1 MENLISVHFDLGV
14 EKTMDDKERLEK
26 QLAFIRE
33 IDKEKMIKRQNYI
46 TDCETRED
54 DAQHAWHMAIMTLL
68 LKEYANE
75 DIDVLKTVT
84 MLLIHD
90 LVEVYA
96 GDTYA
101 YDEEGKKTQAER
113 EAKAAD
119 KLYGLL
125 PEDQGDYLKN
135 LWYEFEEQKTQE
147 ARFARTMDC
156 FQPLILNDA
165 TDGRAWKEH
174 GVKRSQVLK
183 RNERVRLGS
192 EQIWEYEKENLIE
205 KNVRNGNIID
215 DSTDC

>member
-1 MENLISVHFDLGV
+1 
-14 EKTMDDKERLEK
+14 MDDKERLEK
-26 QLAFIRE
+26 QLDFIRE

-125 PEDQGDYLKN
+125 PEDQGEYLKN
-135 LWYEFEEQKTQE
+135 LWYEFEEQKTPE

-205 KNVRNGNIID
+205 KNVRNGNIIND
-215 DSTDC
+215 RSGC

>member
-46 TDCETRED
+46 TDCDTRED

-125 PEDQGDYLKN
+125 PEDQGEYLKN
-135 LWYEFEEQKTQE
+135 LWYEFEEQKTPE

-215 DSTDC
+215 DRSDC

>member
-1 MENLISVHFDLGV
+1 
-14 EKTMDDKERLEK
+14 MDDKERFEK

-33 IDKEKMIKRQNYI
+33 IDKEKMIKRQSYL
-46 TDCETRED
+46 TDCETHED

-68 LKEYANE
+68 LKEYSNE

-125 PEDQGDYLKN
+125 PEDQGEYLKN
-135 LWYEFEEQKTQE
+135 LWYEFEEQKTPE
-147 ARFARTMDC
+147 AKFARTMDC

-183 RNERVRLGS
+183 RNERVQLGS
-192 EQIWEYEKENLIE
+192 EEIWEYEKENLIE

-215 DSTDC
+215 DSGDC

>member
-1 MENLISVHFDLGV
+1 
-14 EKTMDDKERLEK
+14 MDNIERFEK

-33 IDKEKMIKRQNYI
+33 IDKEKMIKRQSYL
-46 TDCETRED
+46 TDCETHED

-84 MLLIHD
+84 MLLVHD

-125 PEDQGDYLKN
+125 PEDQGEYLKS
-135 LWYEFEEQKTQE
+135 LWLEFEEQKTPE
-147 ARFARTMDC
+147 AKFARTMDC

-165 TDGRAWKEH
+165 TNGRAWKEH
-174 GVKRSQVLK
+174 SVQRSWVMK
-183 RNERVRLGS
+183 RNQTTHAGS
-192 EQIWEYEKENLIE
+192 EDIWEYARENLIE

-215 DSTDC
+215 DSSSQ

>member
-1 MENLISVHFDLGV
+1 MGV

-68 LKEYANE
+68 LKEYANK

-125 PEDQGDYLKN
+125 PEDQGEYLKN
-135 LWYEFEEQKTQE
+135 LWYEFEEQKTPE

-215 DSTDC
+215 DRSDC

>member
-1 MENLISVHFDLGV
+1 
-14 EKTMDDKERLEK
+14 MDNKERLEK
-26 QLAFIRE
+26 QLDFIRE

-125 PEDQGDYLKN
+125 PEDQGEYLKN
-135 LWYEFEEQKTQE
+135 LWYEFEEQKTPE

-215 DSTDC
+215 DRSDC

>member
-1 MENLISVHFDLGV
+1 
-14 EKTMDDKERLEK
+14 MDNKERFEK
-26 QLAFIRE
+26 QLDFIRE
-33 IDKEKMIKRQNYI
+33 IDKEKMIKRQSYL
-46 TDCETRED
+46 TDCETHED

-75 DIDVLKTVT
+75 EIDVLKTVS

-125 PEDQGDYLKN
+125 PEDQGEYLKN
-135 LWYEFEEQKTQE
+135 LWYEFEEQKTPE

-183 RNERVRLGS
+183 RNERVHLGS
-192 EQIWEYEKENLIE
+192 EKIWEYEKENLIE

-215 DSTDC
+215 DRSDC

>member
-1 MENLISVHFDLGV
+1 MFDQ
-14 EKTMDDKERLEK
+14 ERFEK

-33 IDKEKMIKRQNYI
+33 IDKEKMIKRQSYL
-46 TDCETRED
+46 TDCETHEN
-54 DAQHAWHMAIMTLL
+54 DAEHAWHMAIMTVL

-75 DIDVLKTVT
+75 EIDVLKTMT

-101 YDEEGKKTQAER
+101 YDEEGKKSQAER

-119 KLYGLL
+119 KIYSIL
-125 PEDQGDYLKN
+125 PEDQGEYLKS
-135 LWYEFEEQKTQE
+135 LWIEFEEQKTPE
-147 ARFARTMDC
+147 AKFARCMDC

-174 GVKRSQVLK
+174 DVRRSWVLK
-183 RNERVRLGS
+183 RNQNTGKGS
-192 EQIWEYEKENLIE
+192 EDIWNYARENLVE

-215 DSTDC
+215 DSNEQ

>member
-14 EKTMDDKERLEK
+14 EKTMDNKERLEK
-26 QLAFIRE
+26 QLDFIRE

-125 PEDQGDYLKN
+125 PEDQGEYLKN
-135 LWYEFEEQKTQE
+135 LWYEFEEQKTPE

-174 GVKRSQVLK
+174 GVKGSQVLK

-215 DSTDC
+215 DRSGC

>member
-1 MENLISVHFDLGV
+1 MDNMERI
-14 EKTMDDKERLEK
+14 EK
-26 QLAFIRE
+26 QLNFIRE
-33 IDKEKMIKRQNYI
+33 IDKEKMIKRQSYL
-46 TDCETRED
+46 TDCETHED
-54 DAQHAWHMAIMTLL
+54 DAQHAWHMAIMTIL
-68 LKEYANE
+68 LKEYSNE

-125 PEDQGDYLKN
+125 PEDQGEYLKN
-135 LWYEFEEQKTQE
+135 LWYEFEEQKTPE
-147 ARFARTMDC
+147 AKFARTMDC

-183 RNERVRLGS
+183 RNERVQLGS
-192 EQIWEYEKENLIE
+192 EEIWEYEKENLIE

-215 DSTDC
+215 DSGDC

>member
-1 MENLISVHFDLGV
+1 
-14 EKTMDDKERLEK
+14 MDDKERLEK

-125 PEDQGDYLKN
+125 PEDQGEYLKN
-135 LWYEFEEQKTQE
+135 LWYEFEEQKTPE

-183 RNERVRLGS
+183 RNERVHLGS
-192 EQIWEYEKENLIE
+192 EHIWEYEKENLIE

-215 DSTDC
+215 DRNDC

>member
-1 MENLISVHFDLGV
+1 MFDQ
-14 EKTMDDKERLEK
+14 ERFEK

-33 IDKEKMIKRQNYI
+33 IDKEKMIGRQSYL
-46 TDCETRED
+46 TDGKTLEN
-54 DAQHAWHMAIMTLL
+54 DAEHAWHMAIMTVL

-75 DIDVLKTVT
+75 EIDVLKTVT

-125 PEDQGDYLKN
+125 PEDQGEYLKN
-135 LWYEFEEQKTQE
+135 LWYEFEEQKTPE

-183 RNERVRLGS
+183 RNERVHLGS

-215 DSTDC
+215 DSSGC

>member
-1 MENLISVHFDLGV
+1 MFDQ
-14 EKTMDDKERLEK
+14 ERFEK

-33 IDKEKMIKRQNYI
+33 IDKEKMIGRQSYL
-46 TDCETRED
+46 TDGKTLEN
-54 DAQHAWHMAIMTLL
+54 DAEHAWHMAIMTVL

-75 DIDVLKTVT
+75 DIDVLKTIT

-119 KLYGLL
+119 RIYSIL
-125 PEDQGDYLKN
+125 PEDQGEYLKS
-135 LWYEFEEQKTQE
+135 LWVEFEEQKTPE
-147 ARFARTMDC
+147 AKFARTMDC

-165 TDGRAWKEH
+165 TNGKAWKEH
-174 GVKRSQVLK
+174 EVRRSWVYK
-183 RNERVRLGS
+183 RNQTTANGS
-192 EQIWEYEKENLIE
+192 SDIWDYARENLIE

-215 DSTDC
+215 DSKDQ

>member
-1 MENLISVHFDLGV
+1 
-14 EKTMDDKERLEK
+14 MDDKERLEK
-26 QLAFIRE
+26 QLDFIRE

-113 EAKAAD
+113 EAQAAD

-135 LWYEFEEQKTQE
+135 LWYEFEEQKTPE
-147 ARFARTMDC
+147 AKFARTMDC

-215 DSTDC
+215 DRSGC

>member
-26 QLAFIRE
+26 QLDFIRE

-125 PEDQGDYLKN
+125 PEDQGEYLKN
-135 LWYEFEEQKTQE
+135 LWYEFEEQKTPE

>member
-1 MENLISVHFDLGV
+1 MFDQ
-14 EKTMDDKERLEK
+14 ERFEK

-33 IDKEKMIKRQNYI
+33 IDKEKMIGRQSYL
-46 TDCETRED
+46 TDGKTLEN
-54 DAQHAWHMAIMTLL
+54 DAEHAWHMAIMTVL

-75 DIDVLKTVT
+75 EVDVLKTIT

-119 KLYGLL
+119 KIYSIL
-125 PEDQGDYLKN
+125 PEDQGDYLKS
-135 LWYEFEEQKTQE
+135 LWIEFEEQKTPE
-147 ARFARTMDC
+147 AKFARSMDC

-165 TDGRAWKEH
+165 TNGRAWKEH
-174 GVKRSQVLK
+174 EVRRSWVYK
-183 RNERVRLGS
+183 RNQTTGYGS
-192 EQIWEYEKENLIE
+192 EDIWEYARENLIE
-205 KNVRNGNIID
+205 KNVRNGNLID
-215 DSTDC
+215 DSNAQ

>member
-1 MENLISVHFDLGV
+1 
-14 EKTMDDKERLEK
+14 MDDKERLEK
-26 QLAFIRE
+26 QLDFIRE

-125 PEDQGDYLKN
+125 PEDQGEYLKN
-135 LWYEFEEQKTQE
+135 LWYEFEEQKTPE

-215 DSTDC
+215 DRSDC

>member
-1 MENLISVHFDLGV
+1 MFDQ
-14 EKTMDDKERLEK
+14 ERFEK

-33 IDKEKMIKRQNYI
+33 IDKEKMIKRQSYI
-46 TDCETRED
+46 TDCETREN
-54 DAQHAWHMAIMTLL
+54 DADHAWHMAIMTMLL
-68 LKEYANE
+68 SEYSNE
-75 DIDVLKTVT
+75 KIDVLKTMT

-119 KLYGLL
+119 KIYSLL
-125 PEDQGDYLKN
+125 PEDQGEYLKS
-135 LWYEFEEQKTQE
+135 LWLEFEDQKTPE
-147 ARFARTMDC
+147 AKFARTMDC

-174 GVKRSQVLK
+174 GVKRSWVMR
-183 RNERVRLGS
+183 RNQNTGAGS
-192 EQIWEYEKENLIE
+192 EDIWAYAREHLVE
-205 KNVRNGNIID
+205 KNVKNGNIID
-215 DSTDC
+215 DSSEA